1 MQLKDVMSRDVEVVH
16 PNATL
21 AAAAAKMEVLD
32 VGLLPVCD
40 GTRLVGMVSDRDI
53 TVRASAMGKNPKRTR
68 VREVMTEQVIYGF
81 EEQDTLEAGLI
92 MAEQQIRRLVVL
104 DRDKRLVGIVS
115 LGDLAVAT
123 HNDQLSGEILER
135 VSEPAEPNR

>member
-1 MQLKDVMSRDVEVVH
+1 MQLKDVMTRDVEVVD

-21 AAAAAKMEVLD
+21 AAAAAKMEALD

-40 GTRLVGMVSDRDI
+40 GERLVGMVTDRDI
-53 TVRASAMGKNPKRTR
+53 TVRAIAVGKNPRMTR
-68 VREVMTEQVIYGF
+68 VREVMTREVVYGF

-92 MAEQQIRRLVVL
+92 MATQQIRRLVVL
-104 DRDKRLVGIVS
+104 DRNKRLVGIIS

-123 HNDQLSGEILER
+123 QDDQLSGEILER
-135 VSEPAEPNR
+135 VSEPPVPDR

>member
-1 MQLKDVMSRDVEVVH
+1 MQLKDVMTRDVAVVD
-16 PNATL
+16 PSTTL
-21 AAAAAKMEVLD
+21 VAVAAKMNALD

-40 GTRLVGMVSDRDI
+40 GDRLVGMVSDRDI
-53 TVRASAMGKNPKRTR
+53 TVRAIAVGKNPKTTQ
-68 VREVMTEQVIYGF
+68 VREVMTREVVYGF

-104 DRDKRLVGIVS
+104 DRNKCLVGIVS
-115 LGDLAVAT
+115 LGDLAVVT
-123 HNDQLSGEILER
+123 QNDQLSGEILER